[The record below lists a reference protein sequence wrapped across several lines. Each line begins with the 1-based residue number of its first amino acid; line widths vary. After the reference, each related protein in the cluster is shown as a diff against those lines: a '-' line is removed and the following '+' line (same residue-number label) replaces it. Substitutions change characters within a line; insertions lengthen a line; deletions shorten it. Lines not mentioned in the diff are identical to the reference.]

1 VTSPF
6 PVNFGDCGVTLA
18 NREGLGDLDL
28 VVFAFFRYTKG
39 VEPLCDFSAKIYS
52 VFEALK
58 ECVSRD
64 RFDCCDVSLGLLGVL
79 TDFRD
84 RVEVFVRWG
93 LAFAADTGFGVL
105 IWSSTLVPNGMNED
119 CAIAVEAVSCVSVNF
134 PGVCPRICLSL
145 IGVQAVGLLPVRTWR
160 RP

>member
-1 VTSPF
+1 MTSPF
-6 PVNFGDCGVTLA
+6 PVGSGDCGVTLS

-39 VEPLCDFSAKIYS
+39 VEPLCDFSAAMYS
-52 VFEALK
+52 VLEALK

-64 RFDCCDVSLGLLGVL
+64 WDDCCDVSLGLFGVL

-93 LAFAADTGFGVL
+93 VAFAADTGFGVL
-105 IWSSTLVPNGMNED
+105 MWSSTLVPNGMNEHF
-119 CAIAVEAVSCVSVNF
+119 AIALEAVSWVSVKF
-134 PGVCPRICLSL
+134 PGVCPRTCLSL
-145 IGVQAVGLLPVRTWR
+145 IGVQAVGVLPVGA
-160 RP
+160 